1 MSAVKFFPYY
11 TYEDYCN
18 WEGRWELIDGIP
30 FAMSPAPTLR
40 HQWLAANIISELR
53 NAVRKSKC
61 KRYKVYDFI
70 DVKIKEDTILQPDCS
85 IICKPTN
92 KKFLDFPSALV
103 VEILSPATVL
113 KDRHT
118 KFSLYEQFG
127 IKYYLIVDEVK
138 EEVEIYFLENSKY
151 ILQKNSKDTPFTFS
165 LDNDC
170 KIDVP
175 LKNVWE

>member
-1 MSAVKFFPYY
+1 MSAAKLLPHY

-18 WEGRWELIDGIP
+18 WEGRWEIIDGIP

-40 HQWLAANIISELR
+40 HQMLVINIASEFR
-53 NAVRKSKC
+53 SSIKKSKC
-61 KRYKVYDFI
+61 KKCKVYDFI
-70 DVKIKEDTILQPDCS
+70 DVKISDDTILQPDCS

-118 KFSLYEQFG
+118 KFSLYENFG
-127 IKYYLIVDEVK
+127 IKYYVIVDEQK
-138 EEVEIYFLENSKY
+138 EELEIYCLENSKY
-151 ILQKNSKDTPFTFS
+151 ILQKNSPDTPFTFS
-165 LDNDC
+165 LDDDC
-170 KIDVP
+170 KIDVL
-175 LKNVWE
+175 LKNIWE